1 VHVITQKAIKSVSQ
15 RHPKAASE
23 LATWLKTA
31 QFAAW
36 HSIQSVR
43 ETYPSADPVK
53 VGSGKTVTVFNIR
66 RNDFRLLTA
75 IHYNRGKVYILDFL
89 THAEYSKDAWKKRL

>member
-1 VHVITQKAIKSVSQ
+1 VRVITQKAIRQASE
-15 RHPKAASE
+15 RHPKATSE
-23 LATWLKTA
+23 LTVWLKTVRHA
-31 QFAAW
+31 TW
-36 HSIQSVR
+36 PSIQAVR
-43 ETYPSADPVK
+43 ETYPSADAVK

-75 IHYNRGKVYILDFL
+75 IHYNRAKVYILDFL

>member
-1 VHVITQKAIKSVSQ
+1 M
-15 RHPKAASE
+15 
-23 LATWLKTA
+23 
-31 QFAAW
+31 
-36 HSIQSVR
+36 
-43 ETYPSADPVK
+43 K

-75 IHYNRGKVYILDFL
+75 IHYNRAKVYILDFL